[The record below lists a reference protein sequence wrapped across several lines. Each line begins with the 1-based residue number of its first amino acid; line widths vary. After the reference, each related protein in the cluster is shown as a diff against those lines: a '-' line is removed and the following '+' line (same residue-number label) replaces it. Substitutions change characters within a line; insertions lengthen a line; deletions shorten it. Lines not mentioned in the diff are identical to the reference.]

1 MITMTHELTDEQ
13 LKFLLPNGCKG
24 KLCSECPLY
33 IENETCNFLVRC
45 I

>member
-1 MITMTHELTDEQ
+1 MTHELTDEQ

-24 KLCSECPLY
+24 KPCSACPLHV
-33 IENETCNFLVRC
+33 ESDTCKFLVEL